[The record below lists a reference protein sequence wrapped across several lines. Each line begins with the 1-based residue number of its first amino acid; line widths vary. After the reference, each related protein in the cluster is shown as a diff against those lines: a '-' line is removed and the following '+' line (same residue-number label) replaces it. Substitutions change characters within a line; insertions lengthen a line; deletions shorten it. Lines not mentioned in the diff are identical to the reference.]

1 MTAGTSLAN
10 YKDRRNKTKNILVK
24 LQKGGIKMRK
34 FLAVLAVLGLV
45 MSFGAAAQAYTW
57 TVYTNYV
64 SWLNA
69 IDPNIPVVENFE
81 DATLVP
87 GFSITEVGGDGSIH
101 DGVYENIVDKDTNRY
116 QVFNFAGGMTAWGA
130 WLDLSPGGAGTSIDV
145 FINDNNTFLFN
156 VPNTYAGEFIGI
168 NITDGGSFN
177 GIRFQDGEGSGVQET
192 YYSIDMAFVPTP
204 SPEPATLLLLG
215 LGITRRK

>member
-1 MTAGTSLAN
+1 M
-10 YKDRRNKTKNILVK
+10 K

-57 TVYTNYV
+57 TVYNSYE
-64 SWLNA
+64 SWLSA
-69 IDPNIPVVENFE
+69 VDPFNDPDIPVVENFE

-87 GFSITEVGGDGSIH
+87 GFSITEVNGAGSIH
-101 DGVYENIVDKDTNRY
+101 DGVYENIVDIDTNRY

-130 WLDLSPGGAGTSIDV
+130 WLDLKNPGGAGTSINV
-145 FINDNNTFLFN
+145 FIDDDDTFLFN

-168 NITDGGSFN
+168 NITSGDSFN
-177 GIRFQDGEGSGVQET
+177 GIRFEDGAGSGIQET

-215 LGITRRK
+215 LGLLGLGITRRK